1 MQINTSE
8 IALKT
13 ENESFKVRQAAES
26 VKFWVDHP
34 VDKPTPVSTQKSDFK
49 ENAKNN
55 TSNSG
60 DPSFDFKIKILE
72 MILKEIYNR
81 EFDAIYSDSTKS
93 KQNLSEQAKQNIND
107 PQWHIKYDRR
117 EISVDYQLA
126 KFKSEGIINTK
137 DRKQISFSLDLQYQF
152 TDGKL
157 TLPPTDK
164 TSIKKDAIVV
174 NFDGNSELLDFKTF
188 EFDLNNNEILQRIP
202 YLKSVK
208 GLLVIDSN
216 SSIKDRIGIGEMGT
230 VSANGFKEMEKLG
243 SNKNMWLEE
252 LDDTFSKLKTT
263 GMQSNG
269 FDKLT
274 QHRQNGV
281 ETNYL
286 GRAATNVY
294 NKSREIQF
302 SSDKLP
308 DVTFPD
314 NQIDVK
320 TIHQLDYL
328 L

>member
-1 MQINTSE
+1 
-8 IALKT
+8 
-13 ENESFKVRQAAES
+13 
-26 VKFWVDHP
+26 
-34 VDKPTPVSTQKSDFK
+34 
-49 ENAKNN
+49 
-55 TSNSG
+55 
-60 DPSFDFKIKILE
+60 
-72 MILKEIYNR
+72 
-81 EFDAIYSDSTKS
+81 
-93 KQNLSEQAKQNIND
+93 
-107 PQWHIKYDRR
+107 
-117 EISVDYQLA
+117 
-126 KFKSEGIINTK
+126 
-137 DRKQISFSLDLQYQF
+137 
-152 TDGKL
+152 
-157 TLPPTDK
+157 
-164 TSIKKDAIVV
+164 
-174 NFDGNSELLDFKTF
+174 
-188 EFDLNNNEILQRIP
+188 
-202 YLKSVK
+202 
-208 GLLVIDSN
+208 
-216 SSIKDRIGIGEMGT
+216 
-230 VSANGFKEMEKLG
+230 
-243 SNKNMWLEE
+243 MWLEE